1 VTGFHIQDPSEA
13 GRTLLDV
20 LAEAGDGAER
30 GGGIFA
36 FASERG
42 VAMLLDDPV
51 MTALTKSGT
60 FDLVVGVDAITNP
73 RALVAMGKRAS
84 RRNGL
89 SARVL
94 LHDLPILFH
103 PKLCWFVEGGEL
115 TLVLGSGNLT
125 PGGLTNNFEAFTVT
139 SYGPPTAAAVEAQI
153 TAWLTRWEQR
163 LLATDAPEAVERAKQ
178 NSGAERSLRRPMP
191 PEPEEAEPPPPGG
204 DELDG
209 LVAEITRNAP
219 ARTQVDI
226 GKEQYSTFFGGEPKR
241 KKRIRIQ
248 HVGPGDILGEIELRP
263 LIETQSDN
271 YRFEAGGRGR
281 RGYPADGRPY
291 RLLWP
296 GEPGHADLE
305 AFLTAEQGADGVR
318 RHPTDVASL
327 RAAWPDSPF

>member
-1 VTGFHIQDPSEA
+1 
-13 GRTLLDV
+13 
-20 LAEAGDGAER
+20 
-30 GGGIFA
+30 
-36 FASERG
+36 
-42 VAMLLDDPV
+42 
-51 MTALTKSGT
+51 
-60 FDLVVGVDAITNP
+60 
-73 RALVAMGKRAS
+73 
-84 RRNGL
+84 
-89 SARVL
+89 
-94 LHDLPILFH
+94 
-103 PKLCWFVEGGEL
+103 
-115 TLVLGSGNLT
+115 
-125 PGGLTNNFEAFTVT
+125 
-139 SYGPPTAAAVEAQI
+139 
-153 TAWLTRWEQR
+153 
-163 LLATDAPEAVERAKQ
+163 
-178 NSGAERSLRRPMP
+178 MP
-191 PEPEEAEPPPPGG
+191 AEPEEAGPPPPGG

-248 HVGPGDILGEIELRP
+248 HVGPGDTLGEIELRP

-281 RGYPADGRPY
+281 RDYPADGRPIGVFVRSSDGIFRY